1 MRIVTDDID
10 EAFRVFDSQNYRGKP
25 LAPHDL
31 LKAHHLREMHD
42 ESAAMKV
49 AVVEAWEAVN
59 DEDLDRLFLLF
70 IPDIQVVTRRK
81 LARIY
86 YSGHRHVQGHF
97 ITIPQVIFAKS
108 AISSCS
114 TSRYATSK
122 CMVGILYT

>member
-59 DEDLDRLFLLF
+59 DEDLDRLFSTFYTGYPSGHEAKARSNLLF
-70 IPDIQVVTRRK
+70 GTSACSRAFHHDPT
-81 LARIY
+81 
-86 YSGHRHVQGHF
+86 GHF
-97 ITIPQVIFAKS
+97 RQICDITLQHKPLCHF
-108 AISSCS
+108 
-114 TSRYATSK
+114 
-122 CMVGILYT
+122 